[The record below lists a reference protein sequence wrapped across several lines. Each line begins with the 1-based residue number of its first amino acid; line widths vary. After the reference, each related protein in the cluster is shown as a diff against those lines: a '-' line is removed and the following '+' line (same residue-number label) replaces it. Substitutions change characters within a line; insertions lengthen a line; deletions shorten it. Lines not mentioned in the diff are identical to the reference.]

1 MFHTILE
8 SKVRQK
14 HNNYLLLNMQGIH
27 KRMVRLQFID
37 MLENWL
43 LPQMNTNYDNY
54 VLQLDGAPP
63 PILTGMYECFS
74 IVFFN
79 SAGLDVMQK
88 ETTTFCLGRPVRWI

>member
-1 MFHTILE
+1 MFHSILK
-8 SKVRQK
+8 SKVLQK

-63 PILTGMYECFS
+63 PFSQECT
-74 IVFFN
+74 
-79 SAGLDVMQK
+79 SASQLCSSTALDW
-88 ETTTFCLGRPVRWI
+88 T